1 MTETFRY
8 TVSVQS
14 MMLGGTVSP
23 KSSSQNGKNPTLADV
38 AGLAGVSIATV
49 SKVING
55 KSDVADKTRER
66 VEEAI
71 DQLGYFKSDRIGTSS
86 NLIELALQHLDN
98 PWTLNLLDGAAEV
111 TSSRGIRLVLS
122 EIGDPRL
129 LSTTWLDEVLARRPL
144 GAILIFSNPSAD
156 LSRRFASR
164 RIPAVFVDP
173 WGNPVLGTMSV
184 QSDNWSGGL
193 FATRHLI
200 ELGHQRIGTITG
212 PDGVMCS
219 IARLDGYRTALHEA
233 GLESDPRLI
242 RQGQFS
248 VADGERFAMEL
259 LNLDDR
265 PTAIFAQSDF
275 LAMGVYKAAKHLGI
289 SIPDE
294 LSVVGFDDIQTAAF
308 MGPALTTIHQ
318 PLTEMAAR
326 AAKMI
331 LDTRS
336 GKAVDPRA
344 ILPNTLVVR
353 ESTCPPPNRMNQGRT
368 GIV

>member
-1 MTETFRY
+1 
-8 TVSVQS
+8 
-14 MMLGGTVSP
+14 
-23 KSSSQNGKNPTLADV
+23 
-38 AGLAGVSIATV
+38 
-49 SKVING
+49 
-55 KSDVADKTRER
+55 
-66 VEEAI
+66 
-71 DQLGYFKSDRIGTSS
+71 
-86 NLIELALQHLDN
+86 
-98 PWTLNLLDGAAEV
+98 
-111 TSSRGIRLVLS
+111 
-122 EIGDPRL
+122 
-129 LSTTWLDEVLARRPL
+129 
-144 GAILIFSNPSAD
+144 
-156 LSRRFASR
+156 
-164 RIPAVFVDP
+164 
-173 WGNPVLGTMSV
+173 
-184 QSDNWSGGL
+184 
-193 FATRHLI
+193 
-200 ELGHQRIGTITG
+200 
-212 PDGVMCS
+212 
-219 IARLDGYRTALHEA
+219 
-233 GLESDPRLI
+233 
-242 RQGQFS
+242 
-248 VADGERFAMEL
+248 MEL

>member
-1 MTETFRY
+1 M
-8 TVSVQS
+8 
-14 MMLGGTVSP
+14 
-23 KSSSQNGKNPTLADV
+23 SSSSSSSNGKNPTLADV
-38 AGLAGVSIATV
+38 ACRAGVSIATV

-55 KSDVADKTRER
+55 KSDVAEKTRER
-66 VEEAI
+66 VEQAI
-71 DQLGYFKSDRIGTSS
+71 DQLGYFRSGGTGASS

-122 EIGDPRL
+122 EINDPRL
-129 LSTTWLDEVLARRPL
+129 LATRWLDEVLARRPL

-156 LSRRFASR
+156 LARRFASR

-173 WGNPVLGTMSV
+173 WGNPILGTMSV

-193 FATRHLI
+193 FATRHLV

-233 GLESDPRLI
+233 GLGFDPRLI
-242 RQGQFS
+242 RQGRFS

-275 LAMGVYKAAKHLGI
+275 LAMGVYKAAKRLGI
-289 SIPDE
+289 RIPEE
-294 LSVVGFDDIQTAAF
+294 LSVVGFDDIQTAGF

-318 PLTEMAAR
+318 PLMEMAAR
-326 AAKMI
+326 AATMI
-331 LDTRS
+331 LDARS
-336 GKAVDPRA
+336 GQTVDPRA

-353 ESTCPPPNRMNQGRT
+353 ESTCPPPKHADHRQAGAL
-368 GIV
+368 

>member
-1 MTETFRY
+1 
-8 TVSVQS
+8 
-14 MMLGGTVSP
+14 
-23 KSSSQNGKNPTLADV
+23 
-38 AGLAGVSIATV
+38 
-49 SKVING
+49 
-55 KSDVADKTRER
+55 
-66 VEEAI
+66 
-71 DQLGYFKSDRIGTSS
+71 
-86 NLIELALQHLDN
+86 
-98 PWTLNLLDGAAEV
+98 
-111 TSSRGIRLVLS
+111 
-122 EIGDPRL
+122 
-129 LSTTWLDEVLARRPL
+129 
-144 GAILIFSNPSAD
+144 
-156 LSRRFASR
+156 
-164 RIPAVFVDP
+164 
-173 WGNPVLGTMSV
+173 
-184 QSDNWSGGL
+184 
-193 FATRHLI
+193 
-200 ELGHQRIGTITG
+200 
-212 PDGVMCS
+212 MCS

-259 LNLDDR
+259 LNLDNR

-353 ESTCPPPNRMNQGRT
+353 ESTCPPPNRMDQGRA

>member
-1 MTETFRY
+1 
-8 TVSVQS
+8 
-14 MMLGGTVSP
+14 MLGETVNENP
-23 KSSSQNGKNPTLADV
+23 SQYGKNPTLTDV
-38 AGLAGVSIATV
+38 ARQAGVSIATV

-55 KSDVADKTRER
+55 KSDVAEDTRER
-66 VEEAI
+66 VEQAI
-71 DQLGYFKSDRIGTSS
+71 EQLGYFKSGKTGTSS

-98 PWTLNLLDGAAEV
+98 PWTLNLLDGAAGV
-111 TSSRGIRLVLS
+111 TSNRRIRLVLN
-122 EIGDPRL
+122 EIDDPNL
-129 LSTTWLDEVLARRPL
+129 LTTTWLDEILARRPL

-156 LSRRFASR
+156 LAKRFASR
-164 RIPAVFVDP
+164 RIPAVFLDP

-212 PDGVMCS
+212 PDRVMCS

-242 RQGQFS
+242 RQGRFS
-248 VADGERFAMEL
+248 VEDGERFAMEL
-259 LNLDDR
+259 LTLDNR

-275 LAMGVYKAAKHLGI
+275 LAMGVYKAAKRLEI
-289 SIPDE
+289 RIPEE

-318 PLTEMAAR
+318 PLAEMAAR
-326 AAKMI
+326 AATMI
-331 LDTRS
+331 MDTRA
-336 GKAVDPRA
+336 GKDVDSRA

-353 ESTCPPPNRMNQGRT
+353 ESTCPLQEQMSHERT
-368 GIV
+368 GTE